1 MIQKIVYCILYFVN
15 LLFKGL
21 KIKENKIT
29 FISYKS
35 NTIEGDFKL
44 VSEKLEKENK
54 YEIEYVLIKFEHNL
68 IGSVKYFFN
77 CIKQVYHINTSKV
90 VILDYNNFVISNFKK
105 KEVKVVQLWHATGAI
120 KKFGNDINREY
131 EIKNYDYVT
140 CSSDAWKDIYSSAFS
155 IPKENVL
162 PVGIPKTD
170 SLFSEKKLDRYRKN
184 IYNKYPQIKGKKVVL
199 YAPTFRG
206 VLASKIRCE
215 KVDLEYIQREL
226 GDDYVVIHKLHPWL
240 AHIKF
245 DKDERIINGN
255 NEGLRKLFSISDYL
269 ISDYSAIIFDFSIL
283 EKPMIFFTPDIE
295 KYKLDRGFYEDY
307 EKVMP
312 GPVCLSEEEVVKA
325 IKENNFS
332 KEEIVN
338 FKNKYFKYKDGKSTE
353 RVCELI
359 KSLIKE

>member
-1 MIQKIVYCILYFVN
+1 MIAKIVYFILYFVN
-15 LLFKGL
+15 LLCKGF

-29 FISYKS
+29 FISYK
-35 NTIEGDFKL
+35 NNLIEGDFKL
-44 VSEKLEKENK
+44 VSKKLEKENK
-54 YEIEYVLIKFEHNL
+54 YDIHYVLIKFEHTL
-68 IGSVKYFFN
+68 IGSIKYFFN
-77 CIKQVYHINTSKV
+77 CFKQIYHMNTSKV
-90 VILDYNNFVISNFKK
+90 IVLDYNNFVVSKFKK

-120 KKFGNDINREY
+120 KKFGNDIKREY
-131 EIKNYDYVT
+131 PIENYDYVT
-140 CSSDAWKDIYSSAFS
+140 CSSDAWKDIYSSAFNV
-155 IPKENVL
+155 PKENVV

-170 SLFSEKKLDRYRKN
+170 SLFSEKKLNKYREY

-215 KVDLEYIQREL
+215 EVNLEYIQKAL

-240 AHIKF
+240 SHISF
-245 DKDERIINGN
+245 DNDPRIINGN
-255 NEGLRKLFSISDYL
+255 DEGLRKLFSVSDYL
-269 ISDYSAIIFDFSIL
+269 ISDYSAIIFDFAIL

-295 KYKLDRGFYEDY
+295 KYKVDRGFYEDY

-312 GPVCLSEEEVVKA
+312 GPICLSEEEVVKA

-332 KEEIVN
+332 KEAIVN
-338 FKNKYFKYKDGKSTE
+338 FKNKYFKYKDGKSTK

-359 KSLIKE
+359 KSLVEV